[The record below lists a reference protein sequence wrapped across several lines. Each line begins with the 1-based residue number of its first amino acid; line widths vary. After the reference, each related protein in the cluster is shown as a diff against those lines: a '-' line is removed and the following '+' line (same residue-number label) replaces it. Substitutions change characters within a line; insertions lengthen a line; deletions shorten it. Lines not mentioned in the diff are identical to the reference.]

1 MKKRILSMVLVLCM
15 VMAFMPQAAVA
26 ADGHRNQRC

>member
-15 VMAFMPQAAVA
+15 VMAIMPQAAVA